1 MGLHSL
7 SGVISNLRVIRGE
20 YHQSKFSEFEGKAN
34 EIAPLML
41 AAIGDD
47 ATALN
52 SALANDPDRVRPKLP
67 EGYWIEV
74 EVGERSLKGWFESI
88 PFDDGDKVR
97 VVFNGAGELV
107 AASNPA
113 RRIIVFMPGLPEILK
128 KTFNRQMIY
137 AFLAVTSVLCSAEM
151 IIFYFA
157 FDSFESFVPAIR
169 FGLMITVFASAL
181 LFILAFRIELIRG
194 LKTKKILKLLELR
207 DVEDKMKEEY
217 DGVRTRGYR
226 Y

>member
-1 MGLHSL
+1 
-7 SGVISNLRVIRGE
+7 
-20 YHQSKFSEFEGKAN
+20 
-34 EIAPLML
+34 
-41 AAIGDD
+41 
-47 ATALN
+47 
-52 SALANDPDRVRPKLP
+52 
-67 EGYWIEV
+67 
-74 EVGERSLKGWFESI
+74 
-88 PFDDGDKVR
+88 
-97 VVFNGAGELV
+97 
-107 AASNPA
+107 
-113 RRIIVFMPGLPEILK
+113 
-128 KTFNRQMIY
+128 MIY